1 MLSSNA
7 LVSTYSG
14 GVRLLCI
21 KNSKKP
27 TQTFI
32 LWNNSPTYKSYKYK
46 QSIMYLCKNPLM
58 NDKKMNFPVYF
69 IKVEICVNLTA
80 YNKQIIKKRH

>member
-1 MLSSNA
+1 
-7 LVSTYSG
+7 
-14 GVRLLCI
+14 
-21 KNSKKP
+21 
-27 TQTFI
+27 
-32 LWNNSPTYKSYKYK
+32 
-46 QSIMYLCKNPLM
+46 M

>member
-1 MLSSNA
+1 
-7 LVSTYSG
+7 
-14 GVRLLCI
+14 
-21 KNSKKP
+21 
-27 TQTFI
+27 
-32 LWNNSPTYKSYKYK
+32 
-46 QSIMYLCKNPLM
+46 MYLCKNPLM